1 MGAMDVIEKPIVPYF
16 VKSRVESVMELFR
29 ARKRLNRVVR
39 QQHGQILQ
47 QEEEIYKLNYA
58 IIETLSTAIEFRSGQ
73 CGQFNPELLTILE
86 KVFIKL
92 I

>member
-39 QQHGQILQ
+39 QQHGQ
-47 QEEEIYKLNYA
+47 
-58 IIETLSTAIEFRSGQ
+58 
-73 CGQFNPELLTILE
+73 FNPELLTILE